1 MDNTY
6 KVNRFNLP
14 LLQVV
19 GTTGLHK
26 SYSVA
31 FGLAAKEDEGVIITD
46 FDEALK
52 NALNAIFPQSQ
63 QQLCTWHI
71 MKNVVLHIKKKW
83 VGTLDDRPERP
94 IDRAAEAQ
102 IQHASQLADQ
112 FVREE
117 DPDREGNEAA
127 PPPPQRSFKHTADGI
142 RDAWVSVMR
151 ARTPE
156 ECNEQ
161 WDLLCT
167 EFSDQHAIALV
178 NYFRTTYYPWRAQF
192 CRYAIQR
199 HRNYDIT
206 LRNRFI
212 DLYQLQEHIKELVT
226 ERQTNH
232 RESIQTEFTRAKV
245 EWGKHTMMRSL
256 HRKIGWKPM
265 NQILKQ
271 VKLARD
277 ELADNSGQR
286 PSVCT
291 GAFTDQWGLP
301 CRHTIRD
308 LILADE
314 AAAIPLHLI
323 DSHWLIHGMTP
334 EQRQYIEADHEPDPN
349 VVPPRRRA
357 NNRPEELPP
366 LEASTGR
373 ILSNWEQEEH
383 KATAQLGSQ
392 PIGTQRGRER
402 ARALSRPKVEYTCFR
417 SSNAGAVIT
426 SAAGLPGIPN
436 DDALIS
442 TGAAGL
448 KGYYMMPP
456 PVSHVPVYIQV
467 PAPASYAYT
476 MPLTPSRWQEP
487 RADI

>member
-1 MDNTY
+1 
-6 KVNRFNLP
+6 
-14 LLQVV
+14 
-19 GTTGLHK
+19 
-26 SYSVA
+26 
-31 FGLAAKEDEGVIITD
+31 
-46 FDEALK
+46 
-52 NALNAIFPQSQ
+52 
-63 QQLCTWHI
+63 

-83 VGTLDDRPERP
+83 VGTLDGTEIMGDGGDDEDIRLAAEAALATSHDADRPERP

-206 LRNRFI
+206 VTSRVESTHHELKSQLRNRFI

-286 PSVCT
+286 PS
-291 GAFTDQWGLP
+291 
-301 CRHTIRD
+301 
-308 LILADE
+308 
-314 AAAIPLHLI
+314 
-323 DSHWLIHGMTP
+323 P

-392 PIGTQRGRER
+392 PIGTQKRKRKG
-402 ARALSRPKVEYTCFR
+402 
-417 SSNAGAVIT
+417 AGTIAT
-426 SAAGLPGIPN
+426 RLAN
-436 DDALIS
+436 
-442 TGAAGL
+442 
-448 KGYYMMPP
+448 
-456 PVSHVPVYIQV
+456 
-467 PAPASYAYT
+467 
-476 MPLTPSRWQEP
+476 R
-487 RADI
+487 

>member
-1 MDNTY
+1 M
-6 KVNRFNLP
+6 
-14 LLQVV
+14 
-19 GTTGLHK
+19 
-26 SYSVA
+26 
-31 FGLAAKEDEGVIITD
+31 
-46 FDEALK
+46 
-52 NALNAIFPQSQ
+52 
-63 QQLCTWHI
+63 
-71 MKNVVLHIKKKW
+71 
-83 VGTLDDRPERP
+83 
-94 IDRAAEAQ
+94 
-102 IQHASQLADQ
+102 
-112 FVREE
+112 
-117 DPDREGNEAA
+117 
-127 PPPPQRSFKHTADGI
+127 
-142 RDAWVSVMR
+142 
-151 ARTPE
+151 
-156 ECNEQ
+156 
-161 WDLLCT
+161 
-167 EFSDQHAIALV
+167 HAIALV

-392 PIGTQRGRER
+392 PIGTQKRKRKGAGTVATKRSNTLASVSSR
-402 ARALSRPKVEYTCFR
+402 VDDLGQQINDFIKSQAAATPVPLSQVPPAFQGYQTTMPSFPQAPPA
-417 SSNAGAVIT
+417 SQ
-426 SAAGLPGIPN
+426 
-436 DDALIS
+436 
-442 TGAAGL
+442 
-448 KGYYMMPP
+448 GYYMMPP

-487 RADI
+487 PPSAQAHHDGFMWAQPPAQSQGTAREQARQPGDLRDTAPYNFGGQAGHAFVPCVPRPPPRQTDPPPHTQSQSQR